1 MDLDKKRD
9 FVKEIDDELD
19 KSLNAGSLQEKSQKD
34 GSNTLI
40 AEENQLR
47 AEVASLKNKNIKL
60 REELQQQKK
69 AILINSILRMN
80 SSKMK

>member
-34 GSNTLI
+34 GSNILI

-60 REELQQQKK
+60 HEELQQQKK